1 METVKWNPKI
11 ESIKDTRWDTKQILP
26 CELMKCIISIL
37 PNKTAWDP
45 KSKQLRTIDGIQN
58 KYCTMES

>member
-45 KSKQLRTIDGIQN
+45 KK
-58 KYCTMES
+58 